1 MEERNKTSWKVA
13 ATYKRATHVETRKTE
28 DHWRV
33 DRMPPVG
40 TRTAKVS
47 YGEIKVVVR
56 HGKK

>member
-13 ATYKRATHVETRKTE
+13 ATYKRAAHVETRKA
-28 DHWRV
+28 DDQWRV
-33 DRMPPVG
+33 DRCPPVG

>member
-1 MEERNKTSWKVA
+1 MEERNKMSWKEA
-13 ATYKRATHVETRKTE
+13 ATYKRAVHVETGKADDR
-28 DHWRV
+28 WRV